1 MNTVRVRVFY
11 QTDPAGIIS
20 GGIDTFIRGMI
31 KAAPADIEISVVGL
45 TTDAAARPVGRWS
58 ECAVEG
64 RRVWFFPVGR
74 LRNPRG
80 RSRIPLSLQLTAGIA
95 RHFHACTSG
104 CDVLEF
110 HRVEPSLAFLRD
122 ERPKNVFIHTN
133 LADATRD
140 PHSDIRWKAAPWLFF
155 LIERIALC
163 TMDSVYG
170 VRSDAVAAYRAKYP
184 QFASRFQ
191 FIPTWM
197 DPDIFFPAG
206 ATLRAQ
212 LRESLGIGPHERVC
226 ISVGRLE
233 SGKQPLLLL
242 DGFAL
247 LAKRDPQARLVL
259 VGDGALWRQIEARTG
274 EHGLAGRVTLTGLRP
289 AREVADLLRLSDCFV
304 LTSAYEGMPM
314 CVLEALGCGI
324 PVVTTRVGEVER
336 VVRPGINGE
345 VLAEAT
351 PDSVADAL
359 QTCLVRG
366 YRAERCVSAVSEFVP
381 KKVLQPVFEHYR
393 RLARPAGV
401 RPRVAEGFQ

>member
-1 MNTVRVRVFY
+1 
-11 QTDPAGIIS
+11 
-20 GGIDTFIRGMI
+20 I

-206 ATLRAQ
+206 
-212 LRESLGIGPHERVC
+212 P
-226 ISVGRLE
+226 
-233 SGKQPLLLL
+233 
-242 DGFAL
+242 
-247 LAKRDPQARLVL
+247 
-259 VGDGALWRQIEARTG
+259 
-274 EHGLAGRVTLTGLRP
+274 
-289 AREVADLLRLSDCFV
+289 
-304 LTSAYEGMPM
+304 
-314 CVLEALGCGI
+314 
-324 PVVTTRVGEVER
+324 
-336 VVRPGINGE
+336 
-345 VLAEAT
+345 
-351 PDSVADAL
+351 
-359 QTCLVRG
+359 
-366 YRAERCVSAVSEFVP
+366 
-381 KKVLQPVFEHYR
+381 
-393 RLARPAGV
+393 
-401 RPRVAEGFQ
+401 